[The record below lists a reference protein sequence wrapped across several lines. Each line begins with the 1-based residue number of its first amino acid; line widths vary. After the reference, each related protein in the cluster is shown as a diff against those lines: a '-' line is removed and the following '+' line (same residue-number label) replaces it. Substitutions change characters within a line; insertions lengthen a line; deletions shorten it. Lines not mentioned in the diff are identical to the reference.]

1 MKKQILFNN
10 YGQDVND
17 FLTSSTKKGT
27 DTINEKEIKRVVKEE
42 NLENIQQMASDFLSD
57 GVKHLPEIRERMKAM
72 GMEGQ
77 LNAVL
82 QGLGI
87 PMQEEKKGK

>member
-1 MKKQILFNN
+1 MKKQILLNN

-42 NLENIQQMASDFLSD
+42 NLGNIQQMASDFLSD

-77 LNAVL
+77 LNVVL

>member
-1 MKKQILFNN
+1 MKKQNSFNK

-17 FLTSSTKKGT
+17 MLLSGTKKGT
-27 DTINEKEIKRVVKEE
+27 DTISEKEIKDVVKEE
-42 NLENIQQMASDFLSD
+42 NLSNIQQMASDFLTD

-77 LNAVL
+77 LDAVL
-82 QGLGI
+82 KGFGI
-87 PMQEEKKGK
+87 PMPDEKKGK